1 VRILLACE
9 FYYPSV
15 GGVQEVMRQVG
26 ERLVERG
33 HQVTVATSFLEER
46 QVRRLNGV
54 SIKEFRV
61 SGNLARGI
69 RGEADAY
76 RQYVQECDFDLFM
89 VKAAQQWTFD
99 ALIPV
104 LDSITMPK
112 VFVPC
117 GFSGLYEPDFADYF
131 RRMPDLLRKFDHLIF
146 YASDYR
152 DVNFA
157 RNHGIANFSILPN
170 GASER
175 EFLVPADPGFRQRHG
190 IPDDAFV
197 ALTVGS
203 LTGEKGHREL
213 AEAFA
218 LVRMV
223 DKAAVLIL
231 NGDKQRPGRLRDRL
245 TRFLGN
251 VAAVYKS
258 EGALRVVKWF
268 LRPLLL
274 RARLGWLLKA
284 LGYRQDEP
292 SLNALIA
299 HINLRA
305 PAMRAMLVNLPR
317 PELLQAYLNSDLFVF
332 ASNVEYSPLV
342 LYEAAAAGLPF
353 LSVPVGNAEEIARLT
368 GGGEIC
374 PAPRDAR
381 GYTRPDPATLARHM
395 ESLAVREQDRRAYG
409 EAGRRNWREQ
419 FTWQRIALRYEDVFV
434 RLLEEK
440 ARHVATD
447 ARPVAGQQV

>member
-1 VRILLACE
+1 
-9 FYYPSV
+9 
-15 GGVQEVMRQVG
+15 MRQVAI
-26 ERLVERG
+26 RLAEHG
-33 HQVTVATSFLEER
+33 HQVTVATSRLPER
-46 QVRRLNGV
+46 EADKIDEVEIAAFDVR
-54 SIKEFRV
+54 
-61 SGNLARGI
+61 GNLVRGI
-69 RGEADAY
+69 SGEADAY
-76 RQYVQECDFDLFM
+76 RRFVLQGNYDVFL

-104 LDSITMPK
+104 LDRMTKPK
-112 VFVPC
+112 IFVPC
-117 GFSGLYEPDFADYF
+117 GFSGLYDPAYAEYY
-131 RRMPDLLRKFDHLIF
+131 RRMPEWLAKFDQLVF

-152 DVNFA
+152 DINLARAHAPTNFTV
-157 RNHGIANFSILPN
+157 IPN

-175 EFLVPADPGFRQRHG
+175 EFLVERDAAFRRRHG
-190 IPDDAFV
+190 IAEDAFV
-197 ALTVGS
+197 VLTVGS
-203 LTGEKGHREL
+203 LTGLKGHREL
-213 AEAFA
+213 AQAFA
-218 LVRMV
+218 LARFP
-223 DKAAVLIL
+223 DNRPAVLLL
-231 NGDKQRPGRLRDRL
+231 NGNDPFRKAGLRG
-245 TRFLGN
+245 FLGR
-251 VAAVYKS
+251 
-258 EGALRVVKWF
+258 EVK
-268 LRPLLL
+268 PLLL
-274 RARLGWLLKA
+274 RAGLEGPLKA
-284 LGYRQDEP
+284 LGFSTEP
-292 SLNALIA
+292 RLKDLVAKINESMPATRALLT
-299 HINLRA
+299 H
-305 PAMRAMLVNLPR
+305 LPR
-317 PELLQAYLNSDLFVF
+317 SELIQAYLNSDLFVF

-447 ARPVAGQQV
+447 TRPVAGHQA